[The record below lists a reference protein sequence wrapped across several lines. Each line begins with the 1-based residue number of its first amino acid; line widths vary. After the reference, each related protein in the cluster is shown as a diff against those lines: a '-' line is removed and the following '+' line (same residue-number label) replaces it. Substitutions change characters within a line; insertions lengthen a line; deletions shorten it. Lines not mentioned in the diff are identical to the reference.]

1 MIHDVTVF
9 GADPTGRS
17 DSTAAFQ
24 AAIVATENSGMTRK
38 GGQLYVPSGRYLVKQ
53 LKFRRSR
60 SIHFYGAG
68 PGGTVISQSEF
79 EADGET
85 PVPGYTDLFV
95 DDGTGVWSFLPH
107 FAGFRVEG
115 RADGKT
121 GHVFRF
127 DKGINRNLRFQ
138 ELQILVHQLAPLN
151 RKSDGFHLTGAVSC
165 RFEQIE
171 ILDSRYAY
179 HLVPFDTTPSSQV
192 TFINCKSERALRGWN
207 IQATANPAGGFTFI
221 NCKAEVGKGAN
232 AGNYGY
238 FLQDLRQPVFIK
250 CSSEDEPKG
259 ELEVGSGYH
268 YFLKDVE
275 GPQFLSCAF
284 SGKSLP
290 APGEMEPIYYGSLR
304 LENCDGA
311 VIVNGRAAGEVYAD
325 AATSG
330 LTIQNLA
337 LIGSGEGDPGAMPP
351 VPAQLN
357 INGSNYDICVMY
369 GDPAGTASPRRV
381 KRLVEY
387 VNAVPTSAVQRAYV
401 DGDAF
406 ARSVDYANG
415 TRLYGIGAAAADTTG
430 WGRGSAAGRITT
442 PSRAEIDGGLRVG
455 SAGLVVTALLGASE
469 NWNPNPIPPGEH
481 VQTTLAVAGATT
493 GSPVTATHASIAG
506 TAIMISAVVSAPDV
520 VTVTLFNPTA
530 AAVDLGNGAL
540 RVYVFRP

>member
-9 GADPTGRS
+9 GADPTGSS

-24 AAIVATENSGMTRK
+24 AAIEATENSGMTRK

-53 LKFRRSR
+53 LKFRRGR

-68 PGGTVISQSEF
+68 PGGTVIAQASV
-79 EADGET
+79 EADGVT
-85 PVPGYTDLFV
+85 AIPDYTDLFV

-115 RADGKT
+115 RSNGKT

-138 ELQILVHQLAPLN
+138 ELQILVNQVAPAD
-151 RKSDGFHLTGAVSC
+151 RYCDGFFLTAAVSC

-171 ILDSRYAY
+171 VLDSRYAY
-179 HLVPFDTTPSSQV
+179 HLMPFGTTPSSQV
-192 TFINCKSERALRGWN
+192 TFINCKSERGLRGWN

-250 CSSEDEPKG
+250 CSSEDEPQG
-259 ELEVGSGYH
+259 EAGVGTGYH
-268 YFLKDVE
+268 YFLNNVE
-275 GPQFLSCAF
+275 APQFLSCAF

-290 APGEMEPIYYGSLR
+290 GPQETEPVYYGSLR

-330 LTIQNLA
+330 LAIQNLA
-337 LIGSGEGDPGAMPP
+337 LIGAGEGDPNAVPP
-351 VPAQLN
+351 IPPQLN
-357 INGSNYDICVMY
+357 INGSNYDIAVMY
-369 GDPAGTASPRRV
+369 GDPAGTAAPRKV

-387 VNAVPTSAVQRAYV
+387 VNTAPASAVQRSYV

-415 TRLYGIGAAAADTTG
+415 TRLYGTGAAAADTTG

-442 PSRAEIDGGLRVG
+442 PSRAEVDGGLRVG

-469 NWNPNPIPPGEH
+469 NWNPDPIPAGGY
-481 VQTTLAVAGATT
+481 VQTTLAVTGATT
-493 GSPVTATHASIAG
+493 GSPVTATHASIGG
-506 TAIMISAVVSAPDV
+506 TGIMISAVVSAPDV

-530 AAVDLGNGAL
+530 AAADLSNGAL
-540 RVYVFRP
+540 RVYVFKS